1 MTTDMHCYILS
12 ITEAELN
19 RLSRGKGPVRNMRI
33 IISNSSMEPI
43 YEQIIGQIKAMIM
56 DGRLQEETMLPS
68 VRSLSKDL
76 KISALTV
83 KKAYDCLEE
92 DGFIIT
98 VHGKGSFVAR
108 GNQNL
113 LQEEKRKEVE
123 TKLEYAIEEGRKCG
137 MKDTEIRELFE
148 LIMETD

>member
-1 MTTDMHCYILS
+1 M
-12 ITEAELN
+12 
-19 RLSRGKGPVRNMRI
+19 KI

-43 YEQIIGQIKAMIM
+43 YEQIIGQIKGMIM
-56 DGRLQEETMLPS
+56 DESLQKGTMLPS

-92 DGFIIT
+92 EGFIVT
-98 VHGKGSFVAR
+98 VHGKGSFVAE

-113 LQEEKRKEVE
+113 LQEEMRKGVE
-123 TKLEYAIEEGRKCG
+123 AKLELAIQEGHKCG
-137 MKDTEIRELFE
+137 MSDEEIRELFD
-148 LIMETD
+148 LIMEE

>member
-1 MTTDMHCYILS
+1 MTTDIYCYILF

>member
-1 MTTDMHCYILS
+1 
-12 ITEAELN
+12 
-19 RLSRGKGPVRNMRI
+19 
-33 IISNSSMEPI
+33 MEPI

-92 DGFIIT
+92 EGFIVT

-123 TKLEYAIEEGRKCG
+123 AGFEQAILKGRKCG
-137 MKDTEIRELFE
+137 MKDDEIREVFE
-148 LIMETD
+148 ILMETD

>member
-1 MTTDMHCYILS
+1 
-12 ITEAELN
+12 
-19 RLSRGKGPVRNMRI
+19 MRI

-43 YEQIIGQIKAMIM
+43 YEQIIGQIKGMIM
-56 DGRLQEETMLPS
+56 DESLQKGTMLPS

-92 DGFIIT
+92 EGFIVT
-98 VHGKGSFVAR
+98 VHGKGSFVAE

-113 LQEEKRKEVE
+113 LQEEMRKTVE
-123 TKLEYAIEEGRKCG
+123 AKLELAIQEGRKCG
-137 MKDTEIRELFE
+137 MSDEEIRELFN
-148 LIMETD
+148 LIMEE

>member
-1 MTTDMHCYILS
+1 M
-12 ITEAELN
+12 
-19 RLSRGKGPVRNMRI
+19 KI

-56 DGRLQEETMLPS
+56 DRRLQEQTMLPS

-92 DGFIIT
+92 DGFIVT
-98 VHGKGSFVAR
+98 VHGKGSFVAQ

-113 LQEEKRKEVE
+113 LQEEKRREVE
-123 TKLEYAIEEGRKCG
+123 NKLESAVQEGRKCG
-137 MKDTEIRELFE
+137 MKDEEIRELFD
-148 LIMETD
+148 LIMEE

>member
-1 MTTDMHCYILS
+1 MTTDMHCYILF

-56 DGRLQEETMLPS
+56 DGRLQEETLLPS